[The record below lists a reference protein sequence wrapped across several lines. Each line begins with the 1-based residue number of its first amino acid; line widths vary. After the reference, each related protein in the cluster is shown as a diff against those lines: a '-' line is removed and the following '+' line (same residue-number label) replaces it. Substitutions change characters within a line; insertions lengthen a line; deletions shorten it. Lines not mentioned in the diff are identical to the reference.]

1 MFEWFFRGGPIMWP
15 LLLTSI
21 ISLSIV
27 IERFLFFASEAKK
40 RRPDVIEKIFAYVKT
55 ERFEQAIKE
64 GLESED
70 FLANILAYGLT
81 HRETSFSN
89 AVTRVANRELKRYSR
104 GLPILDVIVTLAP
117 LLGLLGTVIGMISAF
132 GLLGQRNLE
141 TPLVITGGI
150 AQALIATACGLG
162 IAIMALI
169 PSYYLNTLVEQT
181 RHEIEDVSTRLEL
194 LLIRLN
200 RERLHENFASN
211 VQI

>member
-21 ISLSIV
+21 ISLGIV
-27 IERFLFFASEAKK
+27 IERALFILSGTKK
-40 RRPDVIEKIFAYVKT
+40 RHPEIIEKMFTYVKT

-64 GLESED
+64 GLECED

-89 AVTRVANRELKRYSR
+89 AVMRVANRELKRFSR
-104 GLPILDVIVTLAP
+104 GLSILDMIVTLAP
-117 LLGLLGTVIGMISAF
+117 LLGLLGTVLGMISAF
-132 GLLGQRNLE
+132 GLLGQRTLE

-150 AQALIATACGLG
+150 AQALIATGCGLG

-169 PSYYLNTLVEQT
+169 PSHYFNILVEQI

-194 LLIRLN
+194 LLIKLN
-200 RERLHENFASN
+200 QEKSNENYVSN
-211 VQI
+211 V